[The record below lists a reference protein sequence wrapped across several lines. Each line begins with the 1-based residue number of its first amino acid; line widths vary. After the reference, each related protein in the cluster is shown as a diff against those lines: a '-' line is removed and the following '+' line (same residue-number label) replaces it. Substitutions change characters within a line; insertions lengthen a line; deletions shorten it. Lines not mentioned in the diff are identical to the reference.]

1 MSRRGRMLDDLDQ
14 EIRDHIERETQDNVD
29 RGMTPQEARRAA
41 LKKFGNVTLVK
52 EEARE
57 VWRFFWLEQLWQDVQ
72 FGLRMLRKSPGF
84 TAIAIGTLALAIGA
98 NTAIF
103 SVVYAVLL
111 RPLPYP
117 NPAQLVTLF
126 EDKLQ
131 EGVKGTGCSY
141 PDFEQWRAQNHV
153 FSGIAGA
160 TGHSL
165 TLTGRGEPADVTTE
179 VVTSDF
185 FSLLDV
191 KPLLGRT
198 FTPDDTKRG
207 AAPVVILGEN
217 LWRSRFGA
225 DPKILGQS
233 VTLEKRPF
241 TVVGVMPA
249 SFRPPP
255 FDEDRATWIPLV
267 QDPMFGGWMPQRGG
281 HWLIVVARR
290 KPGVSLAQAQAE
302 MDTIA
307 SRLAKDSPE
316 DSGWTIRL
324 VPLQEFTIG
333 SVRTALLVLLAAVG
347 VVLLIACVNIANLLL
362 TRATSRAREM
372 GIRVALGAG
381 RNRIVRQ
388 LLTESVVLGLI
399 GGVLGVCL
407 AWWGVHAFRSLLP
420 ADLPR
425 VQEIRID
432 GWVLGFAL
440 LLSVGASLL
449 FGLAPALFAAEH
461 DVQAGLKEGGAQGGK
476 GGVRKRMRSFLAVA
490 EIALATVLLVATGL
504 LIRSFLTLTSVSPGF
519 DADHLLRADIS
530 LPQFE
535 YSKPQQW
542 TAFSNDLMARIQA
555 EPGMQDSAMVVPLPL
570 ASGSINLTFEIEGNP
585 PLAPGISRTADYV
598 SVSPG
603 YFHVMRIPL
612 LRGRTFDEQDVASTP
627 RVALIS
633 ETLAHI
639 YFPNQDPIGK
649 RMIFGFPPHG
659 DAPREIVG
667 IVGDVRDAAL
677 DQQPGPMMYVPYAQ
691 APIWGGEVVVRTNSN
706 PSSAAN
712 TIREDVR
719 GIDPDLPVTDVELM
733 TTAISESVA
742 QPRFSTL
749 LLSLFGVLAVVLAAA
764 GIFGVI
770 SYWVASRTHEI
781 GIRMALGA
789 TPRIV
794 LSLIL
799 SESAKVLLFGLAL
812 GIAGALAIGRFLSTL
827 LFGVRPAD
835 PLTYA
840 AVALLLTLVAL
851 AASCVPVRRAMRVDP
866 LVALKYE

>member
-1 MSRRGRMLDDLDQ
+1 MLEDIDQ
-14 EIRDHIERETQDNVD
+14 EIRDHIERETQDNVE
-29 RGMTPQEARRAA
+29 RGMTPPEAHRAA
-41 LKKFGNVTLVK
+41 LRKFGNVALVK
-52 EEARE
+52 EDARE
-57 VWRFFWLEQLWQDVQ
+57 VWRFFWIEQLWQDVQ

-84 TAIAIGTLALAIGA
+84 TAIAVGTLALAIGA

-111 RPLPYP
+111 RPLPYSDP
-117 NPAQLVTLF
+117 SRLIMLF

-141 PDFEQWRAQNHV
+141 LDFEQWRAQSHV
-153 FSGIAGA
+153 FSGIAGT

-165 TLTGRGEPADVTTE
+165 TLTGRGEPADITTQ

-191 KPLLGRT
+191 RPLLGRT
-198 FTPDDTKRG
+198 FTPDDGKRG
-207 AAPVVILGEN
+207 AAPVVILSEN

-225 DPKILGQS
+225 DPKILGKS

-255 FDEDRATWIPLV
+255 FDEGRSTWIPLV
-267 QDPMFGGWMPQRGG
+267 QDPLFGPWMPRRGG
-281 HWLIVVARR
+281 HWLAVLARM
-290 KPGVSLAQAQAE
+290 KPGISAAQAQAE

-307 SRLAKDSPE
+307 ARLAKDSPD

-324 VPLQEFTIG
+324 IPLQEVTVG
-333 SVRTALLVLLAAVG
+333 GVRTALLVLLAAVG

-388 LLTESVVLGLI
+388 LLTESVVLGLF

-407 AWWGVHAFRSLLP
+407 AWWGVHAFRSFLP
-420 ADLPR
+420 SDLPR
-425 VQEIRID
+425 VHEIRID

-440 LLSVGASLL
+440 LLSIGASLV
-449 FGLAPALFAAEH
+449 FGLAPAFFAAEH
-461 DVQAGLKEGGAQGGK
+461 DVQASLKEGGARSGK
-476 GGVRKRMRSFLAVA
+476 GGVRKRMRNFLAVS
-490 EIALATVLLVATGL
+490 EIALATVLLVSAGL
-504 LIRSFLTLTSVSPGF
+504 LIRSFLTLTSVNPGF
-519 DADHLLRADIS
+519 DANRLLRADIS

-535 YSKPQQW
+535 YSKPLQW
-542 TAFSNDLMARIQA
+542 TAFSNSLMARIQA
-555 EPGMQDSAMVVPLPL
+555 EPDMRDSAMAVPLPL
-570 ASGSINLTFEIEGNP
+570 ASGFINLAFQIEGNP
-585 PLAPGISRTADYV
+585 PLAPGISRTADYA

-649 RMIFGFPPHG
+649 RMIFGFPPNG
-659 DAPREIVG
+659 AAAPREIVG

-677 DQQPGPMMYVPYAQ
+677 DQESGPMMYVPFAQ
-691 APIWGGEVVVRTNSN
+691 APIWGGEVVVRTDLSR
-706 PSSAAN
+706 SSAAN

-719 GIDPDLPVTDVELM
+719 SIDPDLPVTDVELM
-733 TTAISESVA
+733 TTAISQSVA

-840 AVALLLTLVAL
+840 TVALLLTLVAL
-851 AASCVPVRRAMRVDP
+851 AASYVPVRRAMRVDP